1 MKKYV
6 KKMIRMLAA
15 VALCLCMLNVSAID
29 AQAATSIT
37 GNNTMATAYNYGR
50 WSSINS
56 NYATIILESG
66 QTESWLE
73 FTLSPGEHIYLRAS
87 YRDEYAGEWF
97 EIQNGVGIGQGRPQ
111 ETPGDV
117 YDSDSITPCVYLD
130 CDNDSTSTRNYYLV
144 LHRGSVDID
153 TSIYFSLSAYNRIA
167 STTTTVS
174 VPGTASNRGNSGLS
188 MSGVDSSVI
197 SVNLAN
203 DTSIPDEAVVMSI
216 SSSGTQSPSQ
226 GNVHHMIMPAS
237 NGDWYTSKYSSAD
250 SGSYL
255 IDIDDGIPVKQRWSF
270 KYNAMA
276 TAKSTMTK
284 VTLTIKYQYDL
295 HNTGY
300 KKVIG

>member
-1 MKKYV
+1 MKKYA
-6 KKMIRMLAA
+6 KKMIGMLAV
-15 VALCLCMLNVSAID
+15 VALCLCMLNVSVID

-50 WSSINS
+50 WSSINT
-56 NYATIILESG
+56 NYATIILEKG

-73 FTLSPGEHIYLRAS
+73 FTLNPGDHIYLRAS
-87 YRDEYAGEWF
+87 YRNEYAGEWF
-97 EIQNGVGIGQGRPQ
+97 EIRNGVGIRQGDPQ
-111 ETPGDV
+111 RTPEDI
-117 YDSDSITPCVYLD
+117 YESDSITPCVYLD

-153 TSIYFSLSAYNRIA
+153 TSIYFSLSAYNRIDTA
-167 STTTTVS
+167 TTTVS

-197 SVNLAN
+197 SVNLTN
-203 DTSIPDEAVVMSI
+203 NTSIPDDAVVMSI
-216 SSSGTQSPSQ
+216 SSSGKQSPSQ

-237 NGDWYTSKYSSAD
+237 NGIWYTSKYSSAD

-255 IDIDDGIPVKQRWSF
+255 IDIDDNIPVKQIWSF

-276 TAKSTMTK
+276 TAKSTMTN

-295 HNTGY
+295 NNTEY
-300 KKVIG
+300 KKIIG